1 MNKLQEL
8 VKLKLSDI
16 KRLLLDEQQNFVDA
30 LLADGVTAVKIE
42 PAIEKGAM
50 VTVIDADGNAVQAP
64 EGEHQLADGTVIMV
78 DGAGAITEV
87 KSGDLEDEDLKK
99 AQEEMATQFKEI
111 AEGVNAKIAEATS
124 KFAEEIANYKK
135 EAEEARAKFEEAT
148 KKSSEF
154 QKEVFALLTKIADA
168 EAGDK
173 SAASKQNFT
182 KQKQEFSAKNE
193 VDKFVNA
200 HLQRINN

>member
-1 MNKLQEL
+1 MNVQEL
-8 VKLKLSDI
+8 VKSKLSDI
-16 KRLLLDEQQNFVDA
+16 KKMLFDEQQNFVEA

-42 PAIEKGAM
+42 PAIEQGAM
-50 VTVIDADGNAVQAP
+50 VTVIDAEGNAVPAP

-78 DGAGAITEV
+78 DGAGAITEI
-87 KSGDLEDEDLKK
+87 KSGDVDDEDLKK
-99 AQEEMATQFKEI
+99 AQEEMAAQFKEI

-135 EAEEARAKFEEAT
+135 EAEDARAKFEEAN
-148 KKSSEF
+148 KKSAEF
-154 QKEVFALLTKIADA
+154 QNQVFALLTKIADS
-168 EAGDK
+168 ELGDS
-173 SAASKQNFT
+173 SAASKQNFS
-182 KQKQEFSAKNE
+182 KQKQKFSAKNE